1 MHKQTTHLS
10 QQENEVDNST
20 NVSSAL
26 SQSIQDELLR
36 LLLQCQGGDQKAFHQ
51 LYQLTAKRL
60 NGIALRITRNIDSA
74 NEVLQEAFIQ
84 VWKKRQHYQP
94 SSGAVFTWLSSIVR
108 YRAYDRLRYD
118 KCRQQSQ
125 TVEYNEFDGE
135 NFDAI
140 PADLS
145 RYETDALDYCLAQL
159 EVKQRQSISMAY
171 LYGYSREDISAHYKT
186 PINTIKSW
194 IRRGLGRLLV
204 CLKD

>member
-1 MHKQTTHLS
+1 MQKQTTQLS
-10 QQENEVDNST
+10 QQEDVAENSAK
-20 NVSSAL
+20 VSSAF
-26 SQSIQDELLR
+26 SQTVQDELVQ
-36 LLLQCQGGDQKAFHQ
+36 LLSQCQGGDQRAFHQ
-51 LYQLTAKRL
+51 LYLLTAKRL

-84 VWKKRQHYQP
+84 IWKKRQHYQP
-94 SSGAVFTWLSSIVR
+94 DSGAVFTWLSSIVR

-125 TVEYNEFDGE
+125 TVEFNEFDGE
-135 NFDAI
+135 GLESV
-140 PADLS
+140 PAELS

-159 EVKQRQSISMAY
+159 DVKQRQSISMAY
-171 LYGYSREDISAHYKT
+171 LYGYSRDDISAHYKT

-204 CLKD
+204 CLND